1 MCWLIAAVCGLY
13 CSLLWL
19 SCLNAYDSRAL
30 VRMPSVG
37 FVLDVE
43 AGVVSVSRPFSVAKV
58 FRSES
63 VDGARARKH
72 GN

>member
-19 SCLNAYDSRAL
+19 SCLNAYDSCAL
-30 VRMPSVG
+30 VRMPSMG

-43 AGVVSVSRPFSVAKV
+43 AGDVSVSRPFSVAEV

-63 VDGARARKH
+63 VDGAHATKY
-72 GN
+72 GD